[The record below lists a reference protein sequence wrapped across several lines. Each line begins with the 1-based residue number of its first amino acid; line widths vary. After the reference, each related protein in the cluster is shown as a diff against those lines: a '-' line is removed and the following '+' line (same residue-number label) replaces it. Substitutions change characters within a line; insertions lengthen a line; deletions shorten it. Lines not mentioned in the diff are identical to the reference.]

1 MDASIEFEEKLRES
15 ACTGDIESIR
25 KLLEIQNVNVN
36 AQNRMN
42 GWTALHWAAK
52 RNQRTIVSYLLT
64 KGANPNLPNKEGEYP
79 ANLSTDADVREM
91 LGASDTTDVKQ
102 SKLPITPGYLAN
114 PPFPYTQPG
123 YGGGGTSASPASTTT
138 SESASRKLQ
147 PYILDENEIVLK
159 IRLANSDERDFL
171 EVELDRSSL
180 CFESLLNLM
189 CRELAVDRRSV
200 NKVRKLPDTIVRKD
214 KDVRRLRDFQ
224 ELELVLTN
232 RAISSSSRNYSG
244 LQGTGLNNGVR
255 NEQILY

>member
-1 MDASIEFEEKLRES
+1 MDASIEFEEKLREC

-25 KLLEIQNVNVN
+25 KLLEIQNTDVN

-42 GWTALHWAAK
+42 GWTALHWASK
-52 RNQRTIVSYLLT
+52 RNQRTVVAYLLT

-79 ANLSTDADVREM
+79 ANLSSDADIREM
-91 LGASDTTDVKQ
+91 LGAGDTAEVKQ

-123 YGGGGTSASPASTTT
+123 YGGGTSAGQTT
-138 SESASRKLQ
+138 STVESASRPHQ
-147 PYILDENEIVLK
+147 HNSLDENEIVLK

-171 EVELDRSSL
+171 EVELERSNL
-180 CFESLLNLM
+180 GFESLLNLM
-189 CRELAVDRRSV
+189 CRELGVDRRSV
-200 NKVRKLPDTIVRKD
+200 QKIRKLPDTIVRKD
-214 KDVRRLRDFQ
+214 KDVRRMRDFQ

-232 RAISSSSRNYSG
+232 RAMSSSSRNYSG
-244 LQGTGLNNGVR
+244 LSGPGMNNGVR